1 VARRPEVIVVTG
13 ASAGLGRAIV
23 RAFAR
28 EGAHI
33 GLIARGE
40 DRLEAAR
47 AEVEQLGGRGLVL
60 PLDVAD
66 ADALEQAADRVEREL
81 GSIDVW
87 INNAML
93 SVYSPIREMRAEEYE
108 RVTHVTY
115 LGYVYGTLAALK
127 RMLPRDRGVIIQI
140 GSSLAYVSIPIQ
152 SAYCAGKHAVRGF
165 TNSLRA
171 ELLHDRSSVR
181 VTMIQMPAINTPQFD
196 WSMNRMTNRP
206 EPVPP
211 IFQPEMCAKAVV
223 YAVRHD
229 VGREMTVGWPALK
242 LILGGRLLPGYVE
255 KRVAREAYEDQESDS
270 PEQSGRPHNLWQPVV
285 GDWAAHGRFDLKASE
300 RSLGLWLRM
309 HRAWAALGG
318 LLLLL
323 IVIGLAAWMGASR

>member
-1 VARRPEVIVVTG
+1 VVTG

-23 RAFAR
+23 REFAR

-33 GLIARGE
+33 GLIARGKE
-40 DRLEAAR
+40 RLETTR

-66 ADALEQAADRVEREL
+66 AHALEQAADRVEREL

-108 RVTHVTY
+108 RVTKVTY

-140 GSSLAYVSIPIQ
+140 GSSLTYISIPIQ
-152 SAYCAGKHAVRGF
+152 SAYCAAKHAIRGF
-165 TNSLRA
+165 TSSLRA
-171 ELLHDRSSVR
+171 ELLHDRSKVR

-206 EPVPP
+206 QPVPP
-211 IFQPEMCAKAVV
+211 IFQPELCARAVR

-229 VGREMTVGWPALK
+229 VGRELVVTWSARK
-242 LILGGRLLPGYVE
+242 LILGGRLVPGYVE
-255 KRVAREAYEDQESDS
+255 RRVAREAYEDQESS
-270 PEQSGRPHNLWQPVV
+270 EPETPDRPHNLWDPVA
-285 GDWAAHGRFDLKASE
+285 GDWAARGRFDLKASE
-300 RSLGLWLRM
+300 RSLALWLRM
-309 HRAWAALGG
+309 HRRWTALGG
-318 LLLLL
+318 ILLVL
-323 IVIGLAAWMGASR
+323 IVVGVAVWVSAPR

>member
-1 VARRPEVIVVTG
+1 VTG

-23 RAFAR
+23 REFAR
-28 EGAHI
+28 EGAQL
-33 GLIARGE
+33 GLIARGQE
-40 DRLEAAR
+40 RLETTR

-93 SVYSPIREMRAEEYE
+93 SVYSPVREMRPEEYE
-108 RVTHVTY
+108 RVTKVTY
-115 LGYVYGTLAALK
+115 LGYVYGTHAALK

-165 TNSLRA
+165 TSSLRA
-171 ELLHDRSSVR
+171 ELLHDGSNVR

-211 IFQPEMCAKAVV
+211 IFQPELCAQAVR

-229 VGREMTVGWPALK
+229 VGRELVVTWSARK
-242 LILGGRLLPGYVE
+242 LILGGRLVPGYVE
-255 KRVAREAYEDQESDS
+255 RRVAREAYEDQESS
-270 PEQSGRPHNLWQPVV
+270 EPETPDRPHNLWEPVA
-285 GDWAAHGRFDLKASE
+285 GDWAARGRFGAKARE
-300 RSLGLWLRM
+300 RSTALWIRM
-309 HRAWAALGG
+309 HRRWVAFAVAL
-318 LLLLL
+318 LVL
-323 IVIGLAAWMGASR
+323 LAATGVLLSC

>member
-1 VARRPEVIVVTG
+1 MGRRPEVIVVTG
-13 ASAGLGRAIV
+13 ASAGLGRAVV
-23 RAFAR
+23 REFAR

-40 DRLEAAR
+40 ERLETTR
-47 AEVEQLGGRGLVL
+47 AEVEQLGGKGLVL

-66 ADALEQAADRVEREL
+66 AGALEDAADRVEREL

-108 RVTHVTY
+108 RVTQVTY

-127 RMLPRDRGVIIQI
+127 RMLPRDRGIIIQI
-140 GSSLAYVSIPIQ
+140 SSSLAYVSIPIQ

-165 TNSLRA
+165 TSSLRA
-171 ELLHDRSSVR
+171 ELIHDRSKIR
-181 VTMIQMPAINTPQFD
+181 VTMVQMPAINTPQFD
-196 WSMNRMTNRP
+196 WSMNRMAHRP

-211 IFQPEMCAKAVV
+211 IFQPEMCASAVR

-229 VGREMTVGWPALK
+229 VGRELVVTWSARK
-242 LILGGRLLPGYVE
+242 LILGGRFVPGYVE
-255 KRVAREAYEDQESDS
+255 RRVAREAYEDQESS
-270 PEQSGRPHNLWQPVV
+270 EPETPDRPHNLWGPVA
-285 GDWAAHGRFDLKASE
+285 GDWAARGRFDLKASE
-300 RSLGLWLRM
+300 RSLALWLRM
-309 HRAWAALGG
+309 HRMWTALGG
-318 LLLLL
+318 ILLVLT
-323 IVIGLAAWMGASR
+323 IIGVAVWVGAGR